1 MKNKKCKEN
10 CPSQDASVQ
19 RETMGTERKECK
31 KNVIDTLDSEPD
43 FDKKLRSS

>member
-1 MKNKKCKEN
+1 MQGKLPKSGCF
-10 CPSQDASVQ
+10 VQ

-31 KNVIDTLDSEPD
+31 KNVIDTLGSEPN